1 MSTGSGPDND
11 ALLAE
16 LVETFQERRRKGEA
30 LSVESFAAAYP
41 ELADEL
47 TGLLHTVD
55 EMDSLGQGTRPL
67 PPSLASYPDHLGDYR
82 LLERLGSGGMGTVFR
97 AMQESLKREVAVK
110 ILAPAWN
117 MDSRH
122 SEAFENES
130 RLIAGLR
137 HTNIVEVYGAGQEG
151 GYRYYVMALIKG
163 RGLRV
168 DQLGRSFPG
177 MSHKRAVAS
186 VGLQAAKALAFAH
199 AHGVLHRDVKP
210 GNLLLDDEG
219 VVHVSDFGLATALNA
234 GEAAPLVTQSLD
246 GTLRYMAPERLMKGI
261 NSYAGDQYSLGL
273 TLYELLTRT
282 PAFAC
287 SEPGKL
293 IHTICHESVP
303 PLRDMGELGAIINK
317 AISYDESD
325 RYPNMRAM
333 ADDLQRYLE
342 GRPVAARPASAL
354 RRYLLWLHRRPAVA
368 VWSHAAALLVLL
380 LFASIGWGYISVRQS
395 LRSENEQRRIAEENA
410 RIADTALLRIFS
422 GLSCGGQGS
431 FTSDAG
437 EETFFAGNV
446 PSAADAR
453 LMRDLL
459 PYYEEIAAQAEQGD
473 SKVIRACRILADI
486 SLQVEDY
493 PTAETYYR
501 RVYES
506 VPHHSLA
513 GMEAA
518 NGLASALYGQGKA
531 QNARGFLE
539 QHLGGMK
546 DDASF
551 PVRLTAVRSMQ
562 LAAGFG
568 AAPHG
573 IPGGRRH
580 RGDPQPDALQ
590 RDEVPE
596 KRSFKW
602 QGRRR
607 MMTEESR
614 EWLNRAAILLAS
626 LLQERPD
633 DPTARLRRVELL
645 STIRNSA
652 GRQLLAPHGE
662 RPLTLLAPLLEQY
675 PDNEEYRLAY
685 LRLSLRESRRTAPE
699 NNLQTAAD
707 YAGKLLATR
716 PSDSERIMLYLAAR
730 DRYAIALAKQGKTK
744 EAALENERTLGVLEH
759 LTVRADFTPELREKL
774 IALVAHRPPMTGSDA
789 QRDAELSTL
798 LHNYDEN
805 RLSTLRRMLRHRPS
819 APPGSAHRSP
829 LPPHRAP

>member
-1 MSTGSGPDND
+1 MSDAIASDSD

-16 LVETFQERRRKGEA
+16 LVETFLERRRRGEC
-30 LSVESFAAAYP
+30 LSVESFAAAHP
-41 ELADEL
+41 ELGDEL
-47 TGLLHTVD
+47 PELLRAVE
-55 EMDSLGQGTRPL
+55 EMDSISHESH
-67 PPSLASYPDHLGDYR
+67 PPAPVLASYPDRLGDYC

-117 MDSRH
+117 ADARH

-151 GYRYYVMALIKG
+151 NYRYYVMELIRG
-163 RGLRV
+163 RGLSAG
-168 DQLGRSFPG
+168 QLDRSFPG
-177 MSHKRAVAS
+177 QSHEKAVAW

-246 GTLRYMAPERLMKGI
+246 GTLRYMAPERLMKGV

-273 TLYELLTRT
+273 TLYELITRT
-282 PAFAC
+282 PAFSC

-293 IHTICHESVP
+293 IHTICHESVQA
-303 PLRDMGELGAIINK
+303 LRDRGELGAIINK
-317 AISYDESD
+317 AVSYDEAD

-333 ADDLQRYLE
+333 ADDLQCYLE

-354 RRYLLWLHRRPAVA
+354 RRYLLWLRRRPAVA

-380 LFASIGWGYISVRQS
+380 LFASICWGYINVSQS

-410 RIADTALLRIFS
+410 RIADAALLRIFT
-422 GLSCGGQGS
+422 GLGCGAQGA
-431 FTSDAG
+431 FADAG
-437 EETFFAGNV
+437 EERLFAGNV
-446 PSAADAR
+446 PSAADAG

-501 RVYES
+501 RVYEAE
-506 VPHHSLA
+506 PRHSLL

-518 NGLASALYGQGKA
+518 NGLASALYGQGRAKE
-531 QNARGFLE
+531 AREFLE
-539 QHLGGMK
+539 QHLGGVK
-546 DDASF
+546 DDAPF
-551 PVRLTAVRSMQ
+551 DVRLAAVHSMQ

-573 IPGGRRH
+573 APPPPREMR
-580 RGDPQPDALQ
+580 QPEGKQGNAS
-590 RDEVPE
+590 RKNRP
-596 KRSFKW
+596 FK
-602 QGRRR
+602 GVGHRR
-607 MMTEESR
+607 MMSETSR
-614 EWLNRAAILLAS
+614 RWLKRAANMLAA
-626 LLQERPD
+626 LLQEKPN
-633 DPTARLRRVELL
+633 DPTVHLRRVELL
-645 STIRNSA
+645 SAMRHA
-652 GRQLLAPHGE
+652 GERRILAPNGE
-662 RPLTLLAPLLEQY
+662 SPLALLAPLLEQY
-675 PDNEEYRLAY
+675 PDNKEYRLAY
-685 LRLSLRESRRTAPE
+685 LRLSLHEPHRNATEQ
-699 NNLQTAAD
+699 NLKTAAEF
-707 YAGKLLATR
+707 AGKLLADR
-716 PSDSERIMLYLAAR
+716 PGDSERIMLYLSAR
-730 DRYAIALAKQGKTK
+730 DRYAAALAKQGKTQ
-744 EAALENERTLGVLEH
+744 ESARENERTLGVLEH
-759 LTVRADFTPELREKL
+759 LTARADFSPELREKL

-798 LHNYDEN
+798 LHNYDEK

-819 APPGSAHRSP
+819 APPGSAHRNP
-829 LPPHRAP
+829 RPPHRAPTP